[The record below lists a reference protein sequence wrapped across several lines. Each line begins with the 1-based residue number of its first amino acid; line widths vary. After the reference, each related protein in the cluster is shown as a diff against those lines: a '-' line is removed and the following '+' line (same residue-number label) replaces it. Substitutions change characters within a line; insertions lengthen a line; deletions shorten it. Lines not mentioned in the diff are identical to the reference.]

1 MVRAPFFAL
10 TMASAIALAAVAPVR
25 AQAVADPG
33 RSPDAAFVAKASDAA
48 AVDAELGDACRDA
61 GARGRCEGFAQAGP
75 RSTDAALA
83 RESLR

>member
-10 TMASAIALAAVAPVR
+10 TMASAIALAAVPPVR

-48 AVDAELGDACRDA
+48 AVDAELATLARDA
-61 GARGRCEGFAQAGP
+61 GARGRGEGVREAG
-75 RSTDAALA
+75 A
-83 RESLR
+83 RHARRARA